1 MFAKPRTI
9 TLDNRTKRRI
19 VEMVA
24 VSRLVLEH
32 RNYKL
37 GLVATIFYGLTI
49 GVGYLLVMGILKAGW
64 FALAT
69 PLLLVAVVCWLVAR
83 WITKVEMLK
92 PLKLSIM
99 P

>member
-1 MFAKPRTI
+1 M
-9 TLDNRTKRRI
+9 LQ
-19 VEMVA
+19 
-24 VSRLVLEH
+24 H

-83 WITKVEMLK
+83 WITKVEMVK

>member
-1 MFAKPRTI
+1 M
-9 TLDNRTKRRI
+9 LQ
-19 VEMVA
+19 
-24 VSRLVLEH
+24 H

-69 PLLLVAVVCWLVAR
+69 PLLLVAVVSWLVAR
-83 WITKVEMLK
+83 WITKVEMVK
-92 PLKLSIM
+92 PLKLSIV